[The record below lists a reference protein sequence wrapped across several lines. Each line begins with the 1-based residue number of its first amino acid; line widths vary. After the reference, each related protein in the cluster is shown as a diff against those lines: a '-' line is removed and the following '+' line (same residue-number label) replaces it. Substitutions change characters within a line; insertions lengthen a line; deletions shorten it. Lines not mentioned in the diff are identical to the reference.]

1 MSDLLLVGDI
11 GATSSAL
18 GLVDKSGEI
27 ILRVEGPGANLHSY
41 IAIDGFMHVLSSM
54 LKKLMKMRSQERGV
68 EPSDVLLEI
77 RAAHLAVSGVD
88 SNRMPR
94 VIQAIERGFE
104 HLHIRFPF
112 AITDTIVPSF
122 SSNPLQAHSGILAT
136 SGTQACTAAIVNSE
150 VIQHHGGLGWVLGD
164 TGSGTW
170 MGRQILRACAA
181 DLDGMGPRTVLTELV
196 LDELGIMYQQLDEDP
211 RPVSDRLVHLKRA
224 VDNLKPANWSRF
236 APLHDKA
243 IESGDEVAQHL
254 LDRAT
259 DYFVTAINSCRQALI
274 DYGMKGE
281 YVLVW
286 AGGVALNS
294 TALRESVERE
304 VIGQDDQ
311 LWLVPTLS
319 TEPIIGV
326 ARLAASKHF
335 GV

>member
-1 MSDLLLVGDI
+1 
-11 GATSSAL
+11 
-18 GLVDKSGEI
+18 
-27 ILRVEGPGANLHSY
+27 
-41 IAIDGFMHVLSSM
+41 
-54 LKKLMKMRSQERGV
+54 
-68 EPSDVLLEI
+68 
-77 RAAHLAVSGVD
+77 
-88 SNRMPR
+88 MPR

-211 RPVSDRLVHLKRA
+211 RPVSSSGSPPEA
-224 VDNLKPANWSRF
+224 VDNLKQPTGAVRSLARQGS
-236 APLHDKA
+236 
-243 IESGDEVAQHL
+243 ESGDEVAQHL

-259 DYFVTAINSCRQALI
+259 DCFVTAINSCRQALI
-274 DYGMKGE
+274 DYDEGRIRPRLGRRSCAE
-281 YVLVW
+281 L
-286 AGGVALNS
+286 
-294 TALRESVERE
+294 
-304 VIGQDDQ
+304 DC
-311 LWLVPTLS
+311 P
-319 TEPIIGV
+319 
-326 ARLAASKHF
+326 ARISRTRSH
-335 GV
+335 